1 MTKNGK
7 KNSGRKWREGKKETR
22 RNENFVKL

>member
-1 MTKNGK
+1 MTLKNG